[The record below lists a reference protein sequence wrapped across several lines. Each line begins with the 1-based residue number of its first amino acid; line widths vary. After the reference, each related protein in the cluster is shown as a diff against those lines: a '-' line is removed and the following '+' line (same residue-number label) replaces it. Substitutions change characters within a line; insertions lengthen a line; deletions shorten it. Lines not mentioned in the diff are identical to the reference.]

1 MKKIYCFAV
10 ALVLTAALLAL
21 FSGCRPSGPKT
32 AESADGIVV
41 SDSLKIFIEDVV
53 ENETELTARLGEPVR
68 RQESQSCIAVGTDIN
83 LDYEGFSITLYPHGE
98 SAHVVGSI
106 KITSS
111 KYATAT
117 GIRPGDNI
125 SSLDSSPYTL
135 RSHYDSVNESGTFTY
150 FMGDS
155 VYFLVASVDDPGV
168 ITRLILGSSE
178 FTAE

>member
-1 MKKIYCFAV
+1 MKKIYCFPV
-10 ALVLTAALLAL
+10 ALLLTAALLAM

-32 AESADGIVV
+32 AESSDGIVV
-41 SDSLKIFIEDVV
+41 SDSVKIFIGDVV
-53 ENETELTARLGEPVR
+53 ENETELTARLGEAVR

-83 LDYEGFSITLYPHGE
+83 LDYEGFSIALYPYGE
-98 SAHVVGSI
+98 TAHVVGSI
-106 KITSS
+106 KITSPE
-111 KYATAT
+111 YATAT

-135 RSHYDSVNESGTFTY
+135 RSHYGSVNESGTFSY

-155 VYFLVASVDDPGV
+155 VYFLVASADDSGT